1 VCIKGLIQKGNNTM
15 RLIAIIITFLCFSA
29 NAETILVKN
38 ARIFN
43 GVDAKLVAGHVLV
56 RDGLIESVSKEL
68 PVVDKGTVIIDANNR
83 VLTPGFIDIHSHL
96 SFQAPFKYVTYHP
109 IISGAYAGK
118 AAESY
123 LLQGF
128 TSVRD
133 AGGTSPDFAKVIAD
147 GGILGP
153 RVFSSSA
160 YISQTSGHG
169 DFRLSHETN
178 PILTSRSPYIG
189 ANDSILADGVAQVL
203 TATRENLK
211 MGATQIKIMGG
222 GGVTSEFDPIHTI
235 QYTPEEIQAAVQ
247 AASDWGT
254 YVMAH
259 AYTSESV
266 TRLIENGV
274 RSIEH
279 ALLIDDKT
287 AKLAARKNVVIST
300 QVFIFSP
307 DTAMQAGST
316 QEMIEKNL
324 FVKTG
329 QKNLIRLIK
338 KYDIKTGFGTDMFAG
353 EYTLLGEE
361 FVARSKFWTPFEILR
376 QSTSESAEIIR
387 MAGPLIKSPKFGEI
401 RPGWAA
407 DLLLINGEPHKDI
420 SILKNLK
427 DVIGLVMKEGKIITN
442 QLE

>member
-1 VCIKGLIQKGNNTM
+1 M
-15 RLIAIIITFLCFSA
+15 RLLAIIMAFICFSST
-29 NAETILVKN
+29 AETILIKD

-43 GVDAKLVAGHVLV
+43 GVDKKLTNGHVLV
-56 RDGLIESVSKEL
+56 KDGLIEAVSKDL
-68 PVVDKGTVIIDANNR
+68 PEIKSSTIVIDANNR
-83 VLTPGFIDIHSHL
+83 VLTPGFIDIHSHI

-133 AGGTSPDFAKVIAD
+133 AGGTSPDLGKVIAD
-147 GGILGP
+147 GGLLGP
-153 RVFSSSA
+153 RIFSSSA
-160 YISQTSGHG
+160 YISQTAGHG

-178 PILTSRSPYIG
+178 PILTSNSPYIG

-235 QYTPEEIQAAVQ
+235 QYTPQEIRAAVQ

-274 RSIEH
+274 KSIEH

-287 AKLAARKNVVIST
+287 AKLAAKNNVVIST

-307 DTAMQAGST
+307 DTEMHAGAT
-316 QEMIEKNL
+316 KDMIQKNL
-324 FVKTG
+324 FVKSG
-329 QKNLIRLIK
+329 QKKLIKLIK
-338 KYDIKTGFGTDMFAG
+338 KYKIKTGFGTDMFAG
-353 EYTLLGEE
+353 EYTMLGQE
-361 FVARSKFWTPFEILR
+361 FVARSKYWTPFEVLR
-376 QSTSESAEIIR
+376 QATSESAEIIR

-407 DLLLINGEPHKDI
+407 DILLIDGEPHKDI
-420 SILKNLK
+420 SVLKNLE
-427 DVIGLVMKEGKIITN
+427 DVIRLVMKDGKIITSKLN
-442 QLE
+442 N